1 MDNQFWIGLLQIIWI
16 DLLLSGDNAVVI
28 ALACRGLPEKQRKW
42 GILLGAGAAVGL
54 RIIFALIITYL
65 LAVPF
70 LKLVG
75 GLLLFW
81 IATKLIVGEEGGDH
95 GGIEESDNLWKA
107 VRTVAIA
114 DAVMS
119 LDNVI
124 AIAAA
129 SHGNVWLFIFGLALT
144 IPLIIFGST
153 LILGII
159 ERYPIFVWAGAA
171 LLGWIAGEM
180 LLSDPVVLRQ
190 LVAWGTGLVTP
201 VEVSQVYPAG
211 LKPVALAH
219 YGSAVIGAIIVLA
232 LGYILRKRRDE
243 AAATV
248 KRSARPPSAAKAC
261 GSAPVI
267 HTCAPSA
274 SSAS

>member
-1 MDNQFWIGLLQIIWI
+1 F
-16 DLLLSGDNAVVI
+16 
-28 ALACRGLPEKQRKW
+28 ALA
-42 GILLGAGAAVGL
+42 
-54 RIIFALIITYL
+54 ITYL

-75 GLLLFW
+75 GILLFW
-81 IATKLIVGEEGGDH
+81 IAIKLVVGEEGGDH
-95 GGIEESDNLWKA
+95 GNIQQSDSLWKA

-190 LVAWGTGLVTP
+190 LVAWGTGLVTQ
-201 VEVSQVYPAG
+201 VDVSQTYPVG
-211 LKPVALAH
+211 LKPIGFAH
-219 YGSAVIGAIIVLA
+219 YGSAVVGALIVLA
-232 LGYILRKRRDE
+232 AGYVLRKRREE
-243 AAATV
+243 A
-248 KRSARPPSAAKAC
+248 SAA
-261 GSAPVI
+261 
-267 HTCAPSA
+267 H
-274 SSAS
+274 